1 MPTIT
6 LSSRPMIGK
15 ASECCVQARK
25 TKIRWKWV
33 VLAWAS
39 SQFSTSQVNWSL
51 SEQVKNLGYI
61 ISFFITPV
69 IIYLRETRYW
79 LTGGAFWLKTVFQVF
94 HINEE
99 TRDGLD
105 AEQSRQVKRTPQ
117 DSINELIIWKMNPVV
132 VPATSVKFKSAFQH
146 SKWAVNFFMR
156 ISLYMMRLKIF
167 ECLTTASKTFTSNS
181 GRYLIDRLAC
191 EFTVHYA
198 CKNA

>member
-1 MPTIT
+1 MPTIM

-39 SQFSTSQVNWSL
+39 SQFFTSQVNWSL
-51 SEQVKNLGYI
+51 SEQVKNLGCI
-61 ISFFITPV
+61 ILFLITPV

-79 LTGGAFWLKTVFQVF
+79 LTDGDYWVKTVF
-94 HINEE
+94 HINEFPHEE

-105 AEQSRQVKRTPQ
+105 AEQSRQVKRSPQ

-132 VPATSVKFKSAFQH
+132 VPVTSVKFKSAF
-146 SKWAVNFFMR
+146 
-156 ISLYMMRLKIF
+156 LY
-167 ECLTTASKTFTSNS
+167 A
-181 GRYLIDRLAC
+181 
-191 EFTVHYA
+191 
-198 CKNA
+198 

>member
-15 ASECCVQARK
+15 ASECWVQARK

-117 DSINELIIWKMNPVV
+117 DSINELIIWKVNPVV
-132 VPATSVKFKSAFQH
+132 VPVTIQIGIPACVIRSEYFTKT
-146 SKWAVNFFMR
+146 
-156 ISLYMMRLKIF
+156 SLYLVRLKISDW
-167 ECLTTASKTFTSNS
+167 LKLKTFTLNS
-181 GRYLIDRLAC
+181 RNLRWQI
-191 EFTVHYA
+191 F
-198 CKNA
+198 N

>member
-1 MPTIT
+1 MPTIM

-25 TKIRWKWV
+25 TKIPWKWV

-51 SEQVKNLGYI
+51 SEKVKNLGYI
-61 ISFFITPV
+61 ILFVIKPV

-79 LTGGAFWLKTVFQVF
+79 QTDGAFWVKTVF
-94 HINEE
+94 HINEFPHEE

-105 AEQSRQVKRTPQ
+105 AEQSRQVKRSPQ

-132 VPATSVKFKSAFQH
+132 VPVTSVKFKSAF
-146 SKWAVNFFMR
+146 
-156 ISLYMMRLKIF
+156 LY
-167 ECLTTASKTFTSNS
+167 A
-181 GRYLIDRLAC
+181 
-191 EFTVHYA
+191 
-198 CKNA
+198 

>member
-15 ASECCVQARK
+15 ASECWVQARK

-61 ISFFITPV
+61 MLFVIKPV

-79 LTGGAFWLKTVFQVF
+79 QTDGAFWVKTVF
-94 HINEE
+94 HINEFPHEE

-105 AEQSRQVKRTPQ
+105 AEQSRQVKRSPQ

-132 VPATSVKFKSAFQH
+132 VPVTSVKFKSAF
-146 SKWAVNFFMR
+146 
-156 ISLYMMRLKIF
+156 LY
-167 ECLTTASKTFTSNS
+167 A
-181 GRYLIDRLAC
+181 
-191 EFTVHYA
+191 
-198 CKNA
+198 